1 MAENKSIILCEYCGW
16 KRVGDPESFGL
27 HELKNDSMS
36 GRKFRC
42 PGCGRGVVPRP
53 TQDPQ
58 HELDTRI
65 REERSKLEYEEWME
79 KSRES
84 QRNFTKSKD
93 EQDNDQGT

>member
-1 MAENKSIILCEYCGW
+1 MAEKKSIILCEYCGW
-16 KRVGDPESFGL
+16 KRVGDPESLGL
-27 HELKNDSMS
+27 HELNNDSMS

-42 PGCGRGVVPRP
+42 QGCGRGLVPRP

-58 HELDTRI
+58 QDVDARI
-65 REERSKLEYEEWME
+65 REERSNSEYEEWME

-84 QRNFTKSKD
+84 QRQFMELKD